1 MSIFRDFFV
10 KEKPV
15 FTGITRGVGG
25 FGFGGAA
32 GGGGGG
38 ESGTATGGTT
48 TTGGSYNYHVYLT
61 STPAPTRNFTVSG
74 ASMTVDYLVI
84 GGGGGGGAYHPSTST
99 PLLSGKP
106 GANSQFA
113 ISGEPF
119 RETTAAGGGGGNSY
133 YDNAPGDPAGSGGSG
148 GGGGGSNPNG
158 SSSQYPAESDTPAPF
173 RNATTVNGADGMSQG
188 FNGGNAGS
196 TDYGGGGGGA
206 GGAAADASG
215 PATVT
220 TGGIGKSAFNDDT
233 NLPSTYGT
241 PGPVSNAR
249 YFAAGGGG
257 GSRPAGAPGQPIGG
271 GGAGGGS
278 VDGTPGTANT
288 GSGGGAGE
296 DGVGAGHGGG
306 GAGGFLQKFSKTIPV
321 GVHPITVGAGGAAQN
336 PNQGSGADGI
346 VIIRYQ

>member
-1 MSIFRDFFV
+1 MSIFRDFFAV
-10 KEKPV
+10 KQKPI
-15 FTGITRGVGG
+15 FTGSR
-25 FGFGGAA
+25 FGFGAGADDSSPGA
-32 GGGGGG
+32 
-38 ESGTATGGTT
+38 SGTATGGTT
-48 TTGGSYNYHVYLT
+48 TTGGAYNYHVFLT
-61 STPAPTRNFTVSG
+61 STPAPERKFTVSG

-84 GGGGGGGAYHPSTST
+84 GGGGGGGAYHPTTST

-106 GANSQFA
+106 GQNSQFA

-158 SSSQYPAESDTPAPF
+158 SSSQYPAESDTPSSF

-188 FNGGNAGS
+188 NNGGNAGS

-206 GGAAADASG
+206 GGAASDADGSS
-215 PATVT
+215 PVT

-257 GSRPAGAPGQPIGG
+257 GSRPAGAPAQPIGG

-278 VDGTPGTANT
+278 ADGSPGTANT

-321 GVHPITVGAGGAAQN
+321 GEHPITVGAGGAAQN
-336 PNQGSGADGI
+336 PNQGAGADGI